1 MFVGGR
7 KGYLLDLEGV
17 FHQGENLLPGAIET
31 LTTLREKRIPFVFL
45 TNTTTKSEKNI
56 RADLS
61 QLGLHIYENEI
72 LTTPKMAAS
81 YLKKIGKSKVRV
93 ILADQVKEDVF
104 GLEQVEENPEAVI
117 IGDIG
122 DKWNYD
128 LLNSI
133 FRNLI
138 AGSKL
143 IALHKGKYWQTK
155 EGLSLDIGAFINGLE
170 YATGITAKVI
180 GKPSPSFFR
189 SGLDYLGLAASD
201 CIMIGD
207 DIESDIGGAKDLGIQ
222 GILVKTGKFR
232 EEQLRSS
239 SVKPDFI
246 LDTIGNLFQNEM

>member
-1 MFVGGR
+1 MFVGGK

-17 FHQGENLLPGAIET
+17 FHQGEHLLPGAAET
-31 LTTLREKRIPFVFL
+31 LTCLREKKIPFVFL

-56 RADLS
+56 RQDLK
-61 QLGLHIYENEI
+61 QLGLVIRENEI
-72 LTTPKMAAS
+72 LTTPKMAAT
-81 YLKKIGKSKVRV
+81 YLKKTGKSKVRL
-93 ILADQVKEDVF
+93 ILADQVKEDVL

-122 DKWNYD
+122 DAWSYD

-155 EGLSLDIGAFINGLE
+155 EGLSLDIGAFITGLE
-170 YATGITAKVI
+170 YATNITAKVI

-189 SGLDYLGLAASD
+189 SGLDHLGLFASD
-201 CIMIGD
+201 CSMIGD
-207 DIESDIGGAKDLGIQ
+207 DIESDVGGAKELGIQ

-232 EEQLRSS
+232 EEQLKTSR
-239 SVKPDFI
+239 VKPDFI
-246 LDTIGNLFQNEM
+246 LDTIGSLVQNEI